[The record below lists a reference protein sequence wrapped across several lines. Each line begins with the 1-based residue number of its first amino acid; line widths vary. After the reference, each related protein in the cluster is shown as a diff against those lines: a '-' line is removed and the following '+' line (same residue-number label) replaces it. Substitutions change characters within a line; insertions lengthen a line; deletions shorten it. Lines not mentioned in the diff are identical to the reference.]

1 MVRLSIVVAE
11 ARSMVAKNQETER
24 RWEKKEARDKI
35 GQIPND
41 LLPPIT

>member
-1 MVRLSIVVAE
+1 
-11 ARSMVAKNQETER
+11 MVAKNQETER

-41 LLPPIT
+41 LLPPTRPHLLVFPAPK